1 MRVEIEIP
9 SFAGHG
15 LSIRTVDIVEGLSR
29 PFEVAFTAVTPDAD
43 LDFERLLGAEATLR
57 VDSAPLGTRAFS
69 GLVSFMEQLEPETTG
84 LSTYSLRVVPRLWL
98 LGQRRGNRIFQHQ
111 TALEMVRA
119 LLAEWNVE
127 LTARVVEANLARHE
141 LRVQYGETDLELFER
156 LLEEAGISYF
166 FDDQRGDGIA
176 HLVLDDSPER
186 AETRRAAVPCNN
198 APNPVLPLPFVT
210 DVRVAHETRSGSV
223 TLADYDFRRPGYPLA
238 YHSEQPGPGEAR
250 LERYAYAP
258 GSAVADVSIPVGDT
272 PVADDQSQARS
283 DEHQGYGLA
292 ERRLQS
298 IREDRRRVELGTNL
312 LDLAPGAVL
321 TIADASRPEL
331 AVDQRLLVVE
341 THIDGRIDGSLT
353 VRVAAA
359 FAQSKVR
366 PPERT
371 PWPRVEGL
379 QSAVVTGPVSM
390 GAPLGA
396 APSSAPKPPGDIH
409 TDEFGRV
416 RVRFHWDRALDG
428 GATAAPPAG
437 GSFADDHHSAWV
449 RVDEGWAGTGFGMI
463 SIPRVGQEVIVAFY
477 EGNPDQPVI
486 VGRVHD
492 QTNPVPQG
500 SNVVSSWR
508 TSTSPSPTGAGFHEL
523 TFDDTA
529 GRERFLLRSERDLE
543 KVVLREEVAEIGGDH
558 GTVIGRSL
566 GTTIGTV
573 DAITAGQMHEVRM
586 AKVAASNVAD
596 QGAPAVAPQDTR
608 REIIAKRITL
618 TTGGSTIVLDGPNIT
633 VTAQTQVRIQAG
645 GTVVIQGEPYVQINP
660 PLVTKKADAA
670 KAPPPSDHLVW
681 LRLVSDGAPV
691 AGARVH
697 VEHSDG
703 TTSSPQTTDGAGRV
717 RLPVDKPGAYQVKL
731 GDPPPPAA
739 PQAAAAPAQPAAA
752 PAPAP
757 AAKAVPAAI
766 PMGQTPAQL
775 TAKAKPTDHDVP
787 ITVEIV
793 SPAAGAV
800 LSIDPGS
807 YPGPAP
813 AMPSVLLK
821 AKVLVQGQET
831 SIGSVRWEISI
842 SGKYRVRDHQVDG
855 NYRWQEFKFAAGTAR
870 TKPNEELSVLL
881 TPPEITG
888 GDLEIKATFEGGAE
902 LANVTVAKVLKGLK
916 VVGKDAPR
924 IDVEKFI
931 VDQAGDLAWLFLR
944 MFCHES
950 DHTLAEFQRTQP
962 RYGPPSGVGIAQQDP
977 EEEEWV
983 WPKDR
988 LSTPSNFFPRI
999 FWDWRKNVVS
1009 GMDHFNATKV
1019 PTARRQIAKL
1029 RKDNPKLAQ
1038 PPEGMVLRA
1047 AIRAYNGG
1055 RELAVSEDG
1064 EHFVVSPHTIAANVG
1079 YVDWVLGD
1087 PHGTEAPKHPV
1098 PADALAR
1105 VWPALPV
1112 KK

>member
-1 MRVEIEIP
+1 MRVDIEIP

-15 LSIRTVDIVEGLSR
+15 LTVRSVDIVEGLSR

-43 LDFERLLGAEATLR
+43 LDFERLLGAEATLHI
-57 VDSAPLGTRAFS
+57 DKAPLGTRAFS
-69 GLVSFMEQLEPETTG
+69 GLVSYVEQIELEPSG
-84 LSTYSLRVVPRLWL
+84 LSTYAVRVVPRLWL
-98 LGQRRGNRIFQHQ
+98 LSQRRGNRIFQHQ

-119 LLAEWNVE
+119 LLGEWKIE

-141 LRVQYGETDLELFER
+141 VRVQYGETDLELFER
-156 LLEEAGISYF
+156 LLEEAGISYL

-176 HLVLDDSPER
+176 HLVLDDGPER
-186 AETRRAAVPCNN
+186 AETRRAAVPARS
-198 APNPVLPLPFVT
+198 APNPTLPLPFVT
-210 DVRVAHETRSGSV
+210 DVGIAHETRHGSV
-223 TLADYDFRRPGYPLA
+223 TVADFDFRRPNYPLV
-238 YHSEQPGPGEAR
+238 YHAEQSGPGEAR
-250 LERYAYAP
+250 LERYGYAP
-258 GSAVADVSIPVGDT
+258 GSAVADVPSAATDT
-272 PVADDQSQARS
+272 PVADDQSSARA

-298 IREDRRRVELGTNL
+298 IREDRRRVELTTNL
-312 LDLAPGAVL
+312 VDLSPGAVL
-321 TIADASRPEL
+321 TVAGAPRPEL
-331 AVDQRLLVVE
+331 AADQRLLVVE
-341 THIDGRIDGSLT
+341 THIDGKINEPWT

-379 QSAVVTGPVSM
+379 QSAVVIG
-390 GAPLGA
+390 
-396 APSSAPKPPGDIH
+396 PGDIH

-416 RVRFHWDRALDG
+416 RVRFHWDREG
-428 GATAAPPAG
+428 SAA
-437 GSFADDHHSAWV
+437 SSDDHHSAWV
-449 RVDEGWAGTGFGMI
+449 RVDEGWAGSGFGMI
-463 SIPRVGQEVIVAFY
+463 SIPRVGQEVVVAFY

-486 VGRVHD
+486 VGRVYD
-492 QTNPVPQG
+492 QANPVPQG
-500 SNVVSSWR
+500 LPGALAVSTWR
-508 TSTSPSPTGAGFHEL
+508 TSSSPSATGAGYHEL

-529 GRERFLLRSERDLE
+529 GRDRFLLRSERDLE
-543 KVVLREEVAEIGGDH
+543 KIVVREEVEEVGGNR
-558 GTVIGRSL
+558 GTVVGRHL
-566 GTTIGTV
+566 GTTIGTQ
-573 DAITAGQMHEVRM
+573 DATTVGQMHEVRM
-586 AKVAASNVAD
+586 ATVAASNGGD
-596 QGAPAVAPQDTR
+596 QGAPNVTPLDTR

-633 VTAQTQVRIQAG
+633 VTAQHQVRIQAG

-670 KAPPPSDHLVW
+670 KAPPPGDHLVW
-681 LRLVSDGAPV
+681 LRLVSDGAPI

-697 VEHSDG
+697 VEHADG
-703 TTSSPQTTDGAGRV
+703 TTSAPQATDGAGRV

-731 GDPPPPAA
+731 GDPPKPA
-739 PQAAAAPAQPAAA
+739 PKPAAA
-752 PAPAP
+752 PAPAAAAPAHAAAAPAP
-757 AAKAVPAAI
+757 AAAAPKPVPAAI
-766 PMGQTPAQL
+766 SVGQTPAQP

-787 ITVEIV
+787 IAVQIV
-793 SPAAGAV
+793 SPAPATV
-800 LSIDPGS
+800 FSIEPGT

-813 AMPSVLLK
+813 SMPHVLLK
-821 AKVLVQGQET
+821 AKVLVQGQE
-831 SIGSVRWEISI
+831 SSVGSVRWELTI

-881 TPPEITG
+881 TPAEIVG
-888 GDLEIKATFEGGAE
+888 GDLEIKASFEGGPD
-902 LANVTVAKVLKGLK
+902 LASVTVVQVLKGLK

-924 IDVEKFI
+924 TDVEKFI

-977 EEEEWV
+977 EEGEWV

-1009 GMDHFNATKV
+1009 GMDHFNSTKV
-1019 PTARRQIAKL
+1019 PTARRQVANL
-1029 RKDNPKLAQ
+1029 RKANPKLAQ
-1038 PPEGMVLRA
+1038 PPEGMILRA

-1055 RELAVSEDG
+1055 RELAVSDDG

-1105 VWPALPV
+1105 IWPALPV
-1112 KK
+1112 TKR